1 MFIVLRDYV
10 VRIPYS
16 IWIFWSTFC
25 VERMMSISGHWSKD
39 YTVRELNFAVGN
51 FKGSEEEGLGAGT
64 GDSHP

>member
-1 MFIVLRDYV
+1 
-10 VRIPYS
+10 
-16 IWIFWSTFC
+16 
-25 VERMMSISGHWSKD
+25 MSISGHWSKD